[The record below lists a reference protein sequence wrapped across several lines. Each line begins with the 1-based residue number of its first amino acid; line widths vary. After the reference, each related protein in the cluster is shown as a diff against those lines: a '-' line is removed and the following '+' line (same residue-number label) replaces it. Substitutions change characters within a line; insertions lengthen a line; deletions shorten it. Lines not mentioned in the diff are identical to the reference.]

1 MEKLVLDQVLN
12 MAFDKNASDIH
23 LTAGK
28 PVVLRID
35 GELIETDGPIMTPQD
50 VEEFAYPLFSDNAR
64 LKEEF
69 DKTGEI
75 DFSFSLKGKSRLRVN
90 VFRQRGSMALA
101 MRLLPMRIPAPEEL
115 GLPESVKEFC
125 HLKRGLVL
133 VTGATGS
140 GKSTT
145 LASLV
150 NLINEKYKKHIITLE
165 DPIEYL
171 HRHKNSVVN
180 QRELGSDTQS
190 YANALRAAL
199 RQDPDV
205 VLVGEMRD
213 LETIATAIT
222 AAETGHLVFSTL
234 HTNSAPETIDRIVD
248 VFPPYQQQQ
257 IRVQLANVI
266 EGVISQQLIH
276 RDGEAGR
283 VAAFEV
289 MIANPAIRNLIRENK
304 AYQLT
309 SQIQISKRDG
319 MQTMDDALF
328 NLYVSGNISANDCV
342 HYAQDTVAMAK
353 RVIH

>member
-125 HLKRGLVL
+125 HL
-133 VTGATGS
+133 
-140 GKSTT
+140 
-145 LASLV
+145 
-150 NLINEKYKKHIITLE
+150 
-165 DPIEYL
+165 
-171 HRHKNSVVN
+171 
-180 QRELGSDTQS
+180 
-190 YANALRAAL
+190 
-199 RQDPDV
+199 
-205 VLVGEMRD
+205 
-213 LETIATAIT
+213 
-222 AAETGHLVFSTL
+222 
-234 HTNSAPETIDRIVD
+234 
-248 VFPPYQQQQ
+248 
-257 IRVQLANVI
+257 
-266 EGVISQQLIH
+266 
-276 RDGEAGR
+276 
-283 VAAFEV
+283 
-289 MIANPAIRNLIRENK
+289 
-304 AYQLT
+304 
-309 SQIQISKRDG
+309 
-319 MQTMDDALF
+319 
-328 NLYVSGNISANDCV
+328 
-342 HYAQDTVAMAK
+342 
-353 RVIH
+353 